1 MLRNLL
7 ALLLL
12 VPLAARAED
21 WNDGQWSG
29 DDQYSWQSDV
39 SAPGDPRDGYDAP
52 DPYGQPAPPA
62 DQYGAQEYDYGW
74 QDHGYGSQR
83 WSQDDGS
90 AAGPSMDDFRSGL
103 DRYGRWVDTPE
114 YGWVWQ
120 PMEVSSRWQ
129 PYLDGRWVW
138 TTAGWALV
146 SHEPW
151 G

>member
-12 VPLAARAED
+12 VPLAPRAED

-39 SAPGDPRDGYDAP
+39 PAPGDPRDGYGAQ

-62 DQYGAQEYDYGW
+62 DQYGAQQYDYGW

-83 WSQDDGS
+83 WAQDDCS
-90 AAGPSMDDFRSGL
+90 APGPPTDSFRSGPA
-103 DRYGRWVDTPE
+103 RYGRRGGTPD
-114 YGWVWQ
+114 GARVGR
-120 PMEVSSRWQ
+120 PM
-129 PYLDGRWVW
+129 
-138 TTAGWALV
+138 
-146 SHEPW
+146 
-151 G
+151 